1 MSVRLMKKPIATQV
15 SLALGLMFSGA
26 PAFTHAAEAVK
37 KADSGEI
44 QSGYCES
51 TGRGSAKGQR
61 LCFCNRR

>member
-44 QSGYCES
+44 QSV
-51 TGRGSAKGQR
+51 TVTANR
-61 LCFCNRR
+61 LDLS